1 MEKAKEIR
9 IKVELTDGWEDR
21 VAKAAY
27 SLYLRIEKGGG
38 KNELAVA

>member
-1 MEKAKEIR
+1 LEARE
-9 IKVELTDGWEDR
+9 IKVEVKFTDGWEDR

-38 KNELAVA
+38 KDELAVA